1 MPRKSSLHQ
10 PHRSIYKRNIE
21 RNPITPPILAMSNR
35 HDPLRSSAKC
45 IPHPHQIGLP
55 DIDDDTFKRCDIHF
69 CEEGCKITSDRLQ
82 QARET
87 YTCQDD
93 KACQLTESE
102 LNKLRDE
109 QEKIQSTLYGKSAIR
124 AAAIFKSALNKSK
137 ASGEQLTEYEET
149 EDDLTPVRDSDSL
162 SGIGTVKAQ
171 LINAKLRSR
180 IDKSNQGVLGV
191 QDLRKLKRTNS
202 VIDNKFMMYNIMKR
216 ESVKALNVGNDAADE
231 SNEEK
236 EIDLEDISFVRK
248 PNMARIIQE
257 YDNLRNH
264 PKYTLKQVVLSRR
277 FHLYSNRFANSQF
290 HRTLYHPKLKQ
301 PGELIDPN
309 FCSPCAAKEG
319 AITEKSRTRRKG
331 HRFIITAD
339 TQFGILMD
347 GFAMDF
353 PNWSQEIEIS
363 KKCVQQINAMKGDER
378 PLFVCVCGDLVD
390 TESSFSGAIASWKK
404 VTSGWER
411 KFYQLEHKSMHFG
424 FNNDCNCCILQAI
437 WSLTNK
443 FVILS
448 GFGPG

>member
-1 MPRKSSLHQ
+1 MSS
-10 PHRSIYKRNIE
+10 
-21 RNPITPPILAMSNR
+21 R
-35 HDPLRSSAKC
+35 HDPLRSSAQC
-45 IPHPHQIGLP
+45 IPHPSQQIGLAT
-55 DIDDDTFKRCDIHF
+55 IDDDTFKRCDLHF
-69 CEEGCKITSDRLQ
+69 CEEGCKITPDRLQ

-87 YTCQDD
+87 YSCQDG

-102 LNKLRDE
+102 SNMLRDE
-109 QEKIQSTLYGKSAIR
+109 QEKIQSTLYGKTAIK
-124 AAAIFKSALNKSK
+124 AAAIFKSALNKSNV
-137 ASGEQLTEYEET
+137 SGELTVDEET
-149 EDDLTPVRDSDSL
+149 EYQTSNRDSDSL

-180 IDKSNQGVLGV
+180 IDKTNQGVLGV
-191 QDLRKLKRTNS
+191 QDLRTLKRTNS

-216 ESVKALNVGNDAADE
+216 ESVKALNVGHDAADE
-231 SNEEK
+231 SKEEK

-290 HRTLYHPKLKQ
+290 HHTLYHPKLKQ
-301 PGELIDPN
+301 PRELIDPN
-309 FCSPCAAKEG
+309 FCSACAPEEG
-319 AITEKSRTRRKG
+319 ARTEKSRTRLKG

-363 KKCVQQINAMKGDER
+363 KKCVQQINAMRGDER

-411 KFYQLEHKSMHFG
+411 KFYFTHFASIFIYNVYTTHSVLKS
-424 FNNDCNCCILQAI
+424 
-437 WSLTNK
+437 
-443 FVILS
+443 
-448 GFGPG
+448 